1 MLTNRYKENKVRYV
15 RKERCT
21 LLIVKYQEDIVSEK
35 KDLQRVLLRIE
46 GLTKSILQ
54 KMENEKA
61 IYDVKQEEALKVLV
75 ENHQEVAVNLF
86 ENHDVLPKTMYFQ
99 GVNAG
104 EFLTVETNKKN
115 FDKSLERDVSRLCF
129 LKKEAFCRH
138 CIDGG
143 ASFKVYEVPYG
154 YTTKNSDV
162 IKGLPLYR
170 SLCSCGRWSGPVIL
184 ERVIKDRDV

>member
-1 MLTNRYKENKVRYV
+1 MLTTRHKENKVRYV

-21 LLIVKYQEDIVSEK
+21 LLIIKYQEDIVSEK
-35 KDLQRVLLRIE
+35 KDLQKILSRME
-46 GLTKSILQ
+46 HFAKNILQ
-54 KMENEKA
+54 KMGNEKA
-61 IYDVKQEEALKVLV
+61 IYDVRQEEALKILV
-75 ENHQEVAVNLF
+75 ENHQETAIDLF
-86 ENHDVLPKTMYFQ
+86 ENYNVLPKTMYFQ
-99 GVNAG
+99 GVNSG

-115 FDKSLERDVSRLCF
+115 FDKSLERGVSRLCF